1 MSWIEPVTYETA
13 PQAVKD
19 YLDKNGHEN
28 LTRSRKIAWQLKN
41 YIVYDAVEENAWRM
55 DAEVQRLVGKR
66 YGDLLEYTIAS
77 LSHSEICTEY
87 YTKCLINQGINP
99 DNPDYDEKDKVVI
112 AFATAVVQN
121 NGQIP
126 ENVRADLHKNFN
138 EEQIAV
144 LAGMAVACCG
154 DILYERIFDL
164 K

>member
-13 PQAVKD
+13 PDAVKE
-19 YLDKNGHEN
+19 YLDKNGHQN

-41 YIVYDAVEENAWRM
+41 YVVYDTVEENAWRM
-55 DAEVQRLVGKR
+55 DAEVQKLVGKR
-66 YGDLLEYTIAS
+66 YGDLLEYTIAV
-77 LSHSEICTEY
+77 LSHSSICTEY
-87 YTKCLINQGINP
+87 YTKCLTDQGIHP
-99 DNPDYDEKDKVVI
+99 DKPDYTEKDEAVI
-112 AFATAVVQN
+112 HFATAVVQN

-126 ENVRADLHKNFN
+126 ETVRTALHKYFD

-144 LAGMAVACCG
+144 LAGMAVACMG

>member
-13 PQAVKD
+13 PAAVKE
-19 YLDKNGHEN
+19 YLDKNGHQN

-41 YIVYDAVEENAWRM
+41 YVVYDTVEENAWRM
-55 DAEVQRLVGKR
+55 DAEVQKLVGKR

-77 LSHSEICTEY
+77 LSNSSICTEY
-87 YTKCLINQGINP
+87 YTKCLNDQDIYP
-99 DNPDYDEKDKVVI
+99 DKPDYDEKDQAVI
-112 AFATAVVQN
+112 DFATAVIQN

-126 ENVRADLHKNFN
+126 ETVRAALLKNFN

-144 LAGMAVACCG
+144 LAGMAVACTG

-164 K
+164 R